1 MGTCSRIAAITFEC
15 VLFAITAV
23 VLWAV
28 YDDLATDS
36 LRRSYEERL
45 LHRLIE
51 KEAADYS
58 APLGA
63 TVSGRGD
70 ETPRLL
76 FKHTDTSSPLC
87 GRRVSL
93 SISDGDVYCY

>member
-45 LHRLIE
+45 LHRLI
-51 KEAADYS
+51 
-58 APLGA
+58 
-63 TVSGRGD
+63 
-70 ETPRLL
+70 
-76 FKHTDTSSPLC
+76 
-87 GRRVSL
+87 
-93 SISDGDVYCY
+93 